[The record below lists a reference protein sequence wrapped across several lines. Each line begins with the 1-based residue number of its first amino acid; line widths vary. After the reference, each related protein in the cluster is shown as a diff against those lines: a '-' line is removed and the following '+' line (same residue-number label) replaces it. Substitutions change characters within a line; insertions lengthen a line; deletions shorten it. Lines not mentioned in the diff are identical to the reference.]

1 MSKALSGK
9 GGGKA
14 SAAVVFTLVSEPP
27 EGGGGGGGG
36 GQSEEEEEQECLDV
50 GRAELDLAS
59 VLRSGRDIVD
69 ASVEVFR
76 VKAEEEEEEED
87 LEEEDED
94 EDEDEPI
101 GTFTLSIIAREALR
115 ALVKKS

>member
-27 EGGGGGGGG
+27 EGGGGGGH
-36 GQSEEEEEQECLDV
+36 SEEEEEQECQDV

-59 VLRSGRDIVD
+59 VLRTGRDIVD

-76 VKAEEEEEEED
+76 VKTEEEEEED

-94 EDEDEPI
+94 EEDEPI